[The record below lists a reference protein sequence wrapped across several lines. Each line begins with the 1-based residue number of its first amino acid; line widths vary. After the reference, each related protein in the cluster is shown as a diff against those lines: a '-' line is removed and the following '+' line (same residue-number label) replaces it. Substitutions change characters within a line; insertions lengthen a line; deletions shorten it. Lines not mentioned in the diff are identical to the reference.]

1 MTRRDPFRSVLQRLV
16 LLALLCSAC
25 GPDPHEPMALA
36 ASEGNL
42 TRVQQ
47 LLAQGGKPDATD
59 TGITPLMT
67 AARRGDLAIMTAL
80 IHAGADVDRQDQWV
94 NGWTP
99 MLHAL
104 HKQQTKAVALLLERG
119 ANPNQSGWSG
129 ETPLMFATLDND
141 TETMSLLLARGAH
154 PGARSRSGETALDIA
169 VAGGAFADPTDRS
182 WMGGCYPKAVKLL
195 LDADPTVKMRDGFGP
210 LSARW
215 WARIKGC
222 SETLTLIASTSASA
236 RP

>member
-1 MTRRDPFRSVLQRLV
+1 MTRHNPLCRMLPALC
-16 LLALLCSAC
+16 LLPLLSWAC
-25 GPDPHEPMALA
+25 GPDPHEPMSIA

-42 TRVQQ
+42 AQVQQ
-47 LLAQGGKPDATD
+47 LLAQGGRPDATD
-59 TGITPLMT
+59 TGITPLMS

-80 IHAGADVDRQDQWV
+80 IDAGADVNRHDAWL

-104 HKQQTKAVALLLERG
+104 HKQHPKAVALLLEHG
-119 ANPNQSGWSG
+119 ADPNQTGGSG
-129 ETPLMFATLDND
+129 EAPLMFAALDND
-141 TETMSLLLARGAH
+141 TDTMRLLLAHGAQ
-154 PGARSRSGETALDIA
+154 PNARSRSGETALDIA

-195 LDADPTVKMRDGFGP
+195 LDADPSVKMRDGFGP

-215 WARIKGC
+215 WARMKGC
-222 SETLTLIASTSASA
+222 SETLALVAS
-236 RP
+236 R